1 MMRKFSLSADGFF
14 YVPSIGD
21 DKPDYICETGQAG
34 DSGKRPVCR
43 RARPYRFS
51 VGIHRACRSFSR
63 RPGAD
68 LPFAQYVVAGAG
80 VAACRDAA
88 VCFQTADHGKR
99 HGTVRLRKRRGP
111 FLIRER
117 KRRASFAE
125 RH

>member
-1 MMRKFSLSADGFF
+1 M
-14 YVPSIGD
+14 PSIGSTNPITFVKQVKRVIQEKGPFAAVHAHTD
-21 DKPDYICETGQAG
+21 FQ
-34 DSGKRPVCR
+34 SGFIALA
-43 RARPYRFS
+43 ARL
-51 VGIHRACRSFSR
+51 AE

-88 VCFQTADHGKR
+88 VCVQTADHGKR
-99 HGTVRLRKRRGP
+99 HGTVRLRKRGGP